1 MTNIYEEYQ
10 NFVPTTFAYSG
21 DTRLDTYHCLI
32 GILGEHQEYLN
43 EVRVLKNLFTIS
55 PTADHSKQLF
65 KVHKEIGDMCY
76 YTCMLCVICDIEFKV
91 CSETLPNNRTLE
103 ELQDAFKRYIS
114 YNHLDAP
121 TETTLKQWLCALWN
135 IAFETGLNLEYF
147 AQQNMD
153 KLRKRYPSGKFDS
166 NDAANKKDE
175 K

>member
-43 EVRVLKNLFTIS
+43 EVQVLKNMYTSL
-55 PTADHSKQLF
+55 PTADHSGQLF

-76 YTCMLCVICDIEFKV
+76 YTMMLFVICNLKFKT
-91 CSETLPNNRTLE
+91 SYGFITDTRTLE
-103 ELQDAFKRYIS
+103 QLQDAFKRYVS
-114 YNHLDAP
+114 YKHLDAP
-121 TETTLKQWLCALWN
+121 IQTALEKWAGYLTI
-135 IAFETGLNLEYF
+135 IAGNTGYDLDYF
-147 AQQNMD
+147 MQQNMD

-166 NDAANKKDE
+166 EDAANKKDE